1 VATSRGYR
9 RTVEYEERPAPPGLE
24 RLVSRMWFL
33 EVPPVR
39 RFEKILPL
47 PFVHLI
53 VNLSQPYAVVDR
65 SGTATQVGDAFIS
78 GIQTEYLVIEPPPL
92 IRHLGVELLPAGLG
106 AVTDVGGPQ
115 IAGRVQDARPLVPG
129 LSELV
134 DELVGGFS
142 ELDES
147 RAPKLALDRMTA
159 LLLSRHAARSS
170 ESPLPD
176 PLVASALA
184 ALDEDPSRPI
194 SALAVGVSQRT
205 LLARFRAATGMSPK
219 TYAQVLR
226 FHRLVTSLA
235 TSSSVGDG
243 MGHATSGTGTG
254 SELGWAGVATGSG
267 YYDQPHV
274 IRAFRRFCGW
284 TPTEYTRR
292 VDEFGSD
299 AALFVPL
306 DEVPRDMD
314 ATATIQGA
322 PRPQAP
328 S

>member
-1 VATSRGYR
+1 M
-9 RTVEYEERPAPPGLE
+9 EYEEWPAPPGLE

-33 EVPPVR
+33 EVPRVR

-53 VNLSQPYAVVDR
+53 INLSDPYAVVDR
-65 SGTATQVGDAFIS
+65 SGTATQVGGAFIS
-78 GIQTEYLVIEPPPL
+78 GIQTEYLVIEQPPL

-115 IAGRVQDARPLVPG
+115 IAGRVQDARLLVPG
-129 LSELV
+129 LSELI
-134 DELVGGFS
+134 DDLVVGFS
-142 ELDES
+142 ELDKCRTS
-147 RAPKLALDRMTA
+147 DLALDRMTT

-170 ESPLPD
+170 GSPLPD

-184 ALDEDPSRPI
+184 SLEENPSRPI
-194 SALAVGVSQRT
+194 NALAVGVSQRT

-226 FHRLVTSLA
+226 FHRLVTALA
-235 TSSSVGDG
+235 TSSSVGG
-243 MGHATSGTGTG
+243 RMGHAASVPGTGM
-254 SELGWAGVATGSG
+254 EFGWADVATGSG

-284 TPTEYTRR
+284 TPTEYIRR
-292 VDEFGSD
+292 VDEFGPD

-306 DEVPRDMD
+306 DEVPRDSD
-314 ATATIQGA
+314 ATTKATTRGV
-322 PRPQAP
+322 P
-328 S
+328 